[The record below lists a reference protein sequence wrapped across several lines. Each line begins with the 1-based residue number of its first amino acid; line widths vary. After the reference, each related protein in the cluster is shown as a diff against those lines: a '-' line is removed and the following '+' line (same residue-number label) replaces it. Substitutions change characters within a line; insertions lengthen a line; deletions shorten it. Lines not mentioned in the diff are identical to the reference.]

1 MASSEDEQSCE
12 MIENAIEETTEKI
25 ESMEEETRATKRIRE
40 ERSSG
45 EWERIENKKLRMGK
59 EFKSEV
65 IIRSPKE
72 KLPKQFAMANLLS
85 DLGFHEITKVKYINP
100 YKIRVEIPDSDT
112 LGRIL
117 DSQEFKNRG
126 WLVHRAGDINITYGI
141 IRNVDLELKDEEA
154 LNVISCP
161 DQIKIISFKRL
172 KRRGDEGQWVPS
184 EVARIA
190 FNSGNLPAYVCV
202 KRLCSQVEP
211 YVFPV
216 TQCSRCWK
224 FGHAK
229 SLCNSKKIVC
239 PKCGNFH
246 ENCEV
251 TNYRCVNCLKNHM
264 ALDKSCPAF
273 LREKRIRELMSEFNC
288 SYRSACKLYVH
299 PDTNNTETIHFCDQE
314 EIKPSIET
322 YNRFSVLQSEHDIER
337 EHVYTPILSD
347 FPPLPQPKHRSTSPV
362 TKQSKLKNTKYAH
375 ATVHDR
381 PQQHTDAEN
390 CSYDDFTITEQLE
403 GAQGQSRSNATDD
416 KFMNGSLFSE
426 LFSRI
431 KDILFIKNLDVQQK
445 CSSIIKCLVEWLII
459 VSVEY
464 MSKWPFLKC
473 IIEVLSSFCTK
484 Q

>member
-1 MASSEDEQSCE
+1 MASSEDGAGCE
-12 MIENAIEETTEKI
+12 IFENIISDTTEKI
-25 ESMEEETRATKRIRE
+25 ESMEEETRPTKRERE

-45 EWERIENKKLRMGK
+45 EWERAENKKLRMGK
-59 EFKSEV
+59 ESKSEV

-85 DLGFHEITKVKYINP
+85 DLGFQEITKVKYINP
-100 YKIRVEIPDSDT
+100 YKIRMEIPNSDT
-112 LGRIL
+112 LGKIL
-117 DSQEFKNRG
+117 NSQEFINRG
-126 WLVHRAGDINITYGI
+126 WQVHRAGDINITYGI
-141 IRNVDLELKDEEA
+141 IRNVDLELKDDEA
-154 LNVISCP
+154 LSVITCP
-161 DQIKIISFKRL
+161 DQVKIISFKRL
-172 KRRGDEGQWVPS
+172 KRRDDDGQWVPS

-190 FNSGNLPAYVCV
+190 FNGVNLPGCVYV
-202 KRLCSQVEP
+202 KRLCSPVEP

-239 PKCGNFH
+239 PKCGSYH
-246 ENCEV
+246 ENCDV
-251 TNYRCVNCLKNHM
+251 TAYRCVNCLNNHM

-299 PDTNNTETIHFCDQE
+299 PEPNNEENVHSCDQKE
-314 EIKPSIET
+314 TKPNPIET
-322 YNRFSVLQSEHDIER
+322 YNSFSVLQSER

-347 FPPLPQPKHRSTSPV
+347 FPPLPQPKHRSTPSAS
-362 TKQSKLKNTKYAH
+362 KQMKLKNIKYMHTTA
-375 ATVHDR
+375 HDR
-381 PQQHTDAEN
+381 WQQHTDAEE
-390 CSYDDFTITEQLE
+390 CTDCRYEDLTINEQPE
-403 GAQGQSRSNATDD
+403 NAQGQARNSTDD
-416 KFMNGSLFSE
+416 KYMNDSLFSE
-426 LFSRI
+426 LLSRI
-431 KDILFIKNLDVQQK
+431 KDILFVKNLNMQQK
-445 CSSIIKCLVEWLII
+445 ISSIMKCLVEWLII

-464 MSKWPFLKC
+464 MSNWPFLKC